1 MMKEIDSPNSLPPPK
16 TKRLY
21 QVWKGRNKFC
31 CGGRL
36 VFGADAGSVIL
47 SSFLIGLPA
56 ITFCIKL
63 FLNIKNDRTT
73 FGLVE
78 LSMGIILTLLD
89 LLFLFMTSA
98 SNPGIVRRN
107 KRPPDFEESFDM
119 RSQSLNWLNGS
130 VMSMRLPRIKDMLVN
145 GHTIKV
151 KYCDTCMLYRPPRAS
166 HCSVC
171 NNCVQRFDHHCPWV
185 GQCIGGRNY
194 RFFLLFITTSTA
206 LCIYVFTFSFID
218 IIRQH
223 GSLWNSLSKDAI
235 SVALVG
241 YTFICVWF
249 VGGLCLFH
257 AFLIS
262 TNQTTYENFRY
273 RYEKKKNPYNEG
285 LLKNLKDIFGS
296 KLPPAIDFREWVT
309 VEDEDQS
316 TLSSQRFGES
326 TRTSKGK
333 LNGEPSIFLKQD
345 DTLQKTSGC
354 SDADKDLNGNDAAK
368 NSPRSVKG
376 SDQND
381 CS

>member
-1 MMKEIDSPNSLPPPK
+1 MMMSGSDTPNSLPPPK

-36 VFGADAGSVIL
+36 VFGADGGSVIL
-47 SSFLIGLPA
+47 SAILIGAPA
-56 ITFCIKL
+56 ITFCIKM
-63 FLNIKNDRTT
+63 FFNIKKDKTN
-73 FGLVE
+73 FGFVE
-78 LSMGIILTLLD
+78 LSIGIILTLLD
-89 LLFLFMTSA
+89 LIFLFMTSA

-107 KRPPDFEESFDM
+107 KRPPECEESFDF
-119 RSQSLNWLNGS
+119 RSQSLRWMNGS
-130 VMSMRLPRIKDMLVN
+130 VMSMRIPRIKDMLVN

-194 RFFLLFITTSTA
+194 RFFIVFIMTSTA
-206 LCIYVFTFSFID
+206 LCVYVFTFSLID
-218 IIRQH
+218 VIRQH

-241 YTFICVWF
+241 YSFVCSWF
-249 VGGLCLFH
+249 VGGLCVFH
-257 AFLIS
+257 IFLIS

-285 LLKNLKDIFGS
+285 FTKNLKDIFGS
-296 KLPPAIDFREWVT
+296 RLPPAIDFREWVT
-309 VEDEDQS
+309 VEEEDEDEDAS
-316 TLSSQRFGES
+316 MSHRFGGS
-326 TRTSKGK
+326 MRTSKIK
-333 LNGEPSIFLKQD
+333 LNGEPKD
-345 DTLQKTSGC
+345 DKTLPKTCGS
-354 SDADKDLNGNDAAK
+354 SAAAADKDLKGNHEPK
-368 NSPRSVKG
+368 NSPQ
-376 SDQND
+376 DQK
-381 CS
+381 